1 LVHKANKLGTSHL
14 SCGTFLNREIQWFP
28 LTLGPLLHKANGELK
43 SSIPIGAKDEI
54 SLSRGFPLGVKAET
68 EKIISICPKLLI
80 K

>member
-1 LVHKANKLGTSHL
+1 VVPSLIERFNGSLNL
-14 SCGTFLNREIQWFP
+14 RPTF
-28 LTLGPLLHKANGELK
+28 TLGVKANGELK

-54 SLSRGFPLGVKAET
+54 SLSRGFTLGVKAET